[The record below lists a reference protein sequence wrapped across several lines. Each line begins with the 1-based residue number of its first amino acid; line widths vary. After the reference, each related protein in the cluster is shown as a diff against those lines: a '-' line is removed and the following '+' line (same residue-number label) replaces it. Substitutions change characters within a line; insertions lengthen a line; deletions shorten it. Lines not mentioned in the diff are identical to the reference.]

1 MGLQIK
7 CKQGNAKEID
17 CNNITSYTTNN
28 GSKNTPRDTRNPP
41 KLLFYYIREDLP
53 NGTKNHE
60 RKWERMRGEWE
71 RFWHNR
77 VAVRIDVKMRRGR
90 LSFI

>member
-1 MGLQIK
+1 LGLQVK

-17 CNNITSYTTNN
+17 GNNITSYTTNN
-28 GSKNTPRDTRNPP
+28 GSKNTPRDTGNPP

-60 RKWERMRGEWE
+60 RKWKRIRER
-71 RFWHNR
+71 
-77 VAVRIDVKMRRGR
+77 
-90 LSFI
+90 